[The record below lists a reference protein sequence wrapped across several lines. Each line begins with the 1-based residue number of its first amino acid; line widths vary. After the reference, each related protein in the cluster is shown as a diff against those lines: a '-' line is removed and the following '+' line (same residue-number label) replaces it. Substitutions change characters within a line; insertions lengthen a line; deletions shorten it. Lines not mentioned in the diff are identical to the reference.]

1 MSDTIEYEL
10 FYWPGIPGRGEYV
23 RLAFEDAGV
32 AYRDVAREP
41 DGMKKMQAMMKASGA
56 PRPFAPPY
64 LRVAPRH
71 GSVGGGQS
79 GSDGL
84 VIAQTAAILHW
95 LAPGLDLVGDSEA
108 ARAHALQL
116 QLTIADLVA
125 EAHDV
130 HHPIASSLYYD
141 DQKPEAARNATHFRE
156 ERIPKFLGYFEH
168 VLEDNGGAHLT
179 GDRTSYV
186 DLSLFHTLAGL
197 RYAVPHAMARLAP
210 KIPRALAL
218 ADAVAA
224 RPRMAAY
231 LASPRRLPFNEHGI
245 FRHYPELDPA

>member
-1 MSDTIEYEL
+1 MADAIVYEL

-32 AYRDVAREP
+32 KYRDVAREP
-41 DGMKKMQAMMKASGA
+41 DGMKEMQAIMKASGA
-56 PRPFAPPY
+56 PRPLAPPY
-64 LRVAPRH
+64 LRV
-71 GSVGGGQS
+71 
-79 GSDGL
+79 DGL
-84 VIAQTAAILHW
+84 VISQTAAILHW
-95 LAPGLDLVGDSEA
+95 LGPGLDLVGDSEA

-141 DQKPEAARNATHFRE
+141 DQKPEAARNAKHFRD
-156 ERIPKFLGYFEH
+156 ERMPKFLGYFEH
-168 VLEDNGGAHLT
+168 VLEDNGGAHLS
-179 GDRTSYV
+179 GDRASYV

-197 RYAVPHAMARLAP
+197 RYAFPNAMKRLAP
-210 KIPRALAL
+210 KIPRSLAL

-224 RPRMAAY
+224 RPGIAAY